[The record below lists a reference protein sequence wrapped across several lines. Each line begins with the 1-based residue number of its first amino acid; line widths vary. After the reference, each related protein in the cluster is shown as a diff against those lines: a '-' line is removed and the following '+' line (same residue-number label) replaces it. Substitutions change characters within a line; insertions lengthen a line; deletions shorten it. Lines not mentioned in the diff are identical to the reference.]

1 MQRPAGSARSPRKAR
16 PARRARPA
24 LPEPLRR
31 ELAAVVVAALAALLG
46 GALAGAPMGPAGR
59 GTRAALV
66 ALFGV
71 VAWAAPVVLA
81 AVAVALLRAAPPPG
95 GRSRAVGAT
104 LIVADLAGWASF
116 LEPAGWAE
124 AVRGRA
130 GGGLLG
136 TAVWSGLSAALGR
149 FGGAVLL
156 AAVGLAGLLLLTGSP
171 LSTWL
176 GRAWGPLRAF
186 FVELKGAL
194 EDFLFE
200 EEEEAP
206 PAPGSDTRPAQPPR
220 SPEGGGPPE
229 AAAPGRAA
237 AAGTAGPAAPEPAAG
252 GEPAAGPFAAG
263 EAAGGAVAAGGA
275 EGLPGRP
282 EAFEPPIPPRMPMS
296 APPEESPA
304 GGAGAAGGPGSRAAG
319 GRRRERGR
327 DEAGIQLPPLDLL
340 NRPAPARIAAD
351 REEDLRQEAAL
362 LEATLRSF
370 GVETTL
376 AGVYRGPAVT
386 RFELQPAPGVKV
398 ARIVALADDIALAL
412 AAPEVRVVA
421 PVPGKSVLGIE
432 VPNKHVTPVT
442 LREVLESPAFQNS
455 RSRLTVAIGKDI
467 GGRPIVATLDDM
479 LHVLIAGATGSGK
492 SVCINTLITS
502 LLFKAR
508 PRDVR
513 LLLIDPKRVELSGY
527 EGLPHLLAPVITD
540 PKKSAG
546 AMRWLVREMERRY
559 ELFAEWRVRDID
571 RFNQAVLRDGSPALP
586 YIVVVVDELADLMM
600 VAPREIEES
609 IQRLAQ
615 MARAAGIHLVLA
627 TQRPSVDVITGVI
640 KANIPSRIAFAVS
653 SQVDSR
659 TILDMAGAEKLLGK
673 GDMLFYPLGA
683 AKPVRA
689 QGAYVSER
697 ELERVLTFLRDQAG
711 PEYVLEVGASL
722 DDDEEAGDDEDDP
735 LLPEAIRVVVEN
747 RQASVSILQRRLRV
761 GYTRAGRLIDMME
774 RRGIVGPYQGPK
786 PREVLMTPETYA
798 RLYGFGARPDEAGGG
813 PFAGP
818 PSSSPGKG

>member
-1 MQRPAGSARSPRKAR
+1 MQRARGSDRTARRARSAR
-16 PARRARPA
+16 PARAP

-31 ELAAVVVAALAALLG
+31 ELAALAVGVFAVLLG

-59 GTRAALV
+59 GVRAALL
-66 ALFGV
+66 ALFGW
-71 VAWAAPVVLA
+71 VAWAAPLLLA
-81 AVAVALLRAAPPPG
+81 AVALALLRASAPPG
-95 GRSRAVGAT
+95 GRGRAAGAA
-104 LIVADLAGWASF
+104 LLFADLAGWAS
-116 LEPAGWAE
+116 LIRPGSWSQALAGQ
-124 AVRGRA
+124 A

-136 TAVWSGLSAALGR
+136 TAVWAALRSGLGR
-149 FGGAVLL
+149 FGGTVLL
-156 AAVGLAGLLLLTGSP
+156 AAAGLAGLLLLTGSP
-171 LSTWL
+171 VSGWA
-176 GRAWGPLRAF
+176 GKAASAARAF
-186 FVELKGAL
+186 FAAL
-194 EDFLFE
+194 WSALDDFLFE
-200 EEEEAP
+200 QVEEPPAGVSPASGGPGTPATEVAEGGPRPEGGVAARPLSEAAGVLPAGGSGPAPTEPPDSPAP
-206 PAPGSDTRPAQPPR
+206 PAAD
-220 SPEGGGPPE
+220 
-229 AAAPGRAA
+229 
-237 AAGTAGPAAPEPAAG
+237 
-252 GEPAAGPFAAG
+252 
-263 EAAGGAVAAGGA
+263 
-275 EGLPGRP
+275 L
-282 EAFEPPIPPRMPMS
+282 PIPPRMPMAAPAEDLLS
-296 APPEESPA
+296 GGAAEAGARPSAGRAAPDGSGAPP
-304 GGAGAAGGPGSRAAG
+304 GRAAA
-319 GRRRERGR
+319 GRRREREGR
-327 DEAGIQLPPLDLL
+327 ATGIQLPPLDLL
-340 NRPAPARIAAD
+340 ARPVPGRVGAD

-362 LEATLRSF
+362 LESTLRSF

-442 LREVLESPAFQNS
+442 LREVLESPAFQNA

-508 PRDVR
+508 PQDVR

-600 VAPREIEES
+600 VAPREIEEA

-697 ELERVLTFLRDQAG
+697 ELERVLTFLRDQAS
-711 PEYVLEVGASL
+711 PEYLLEAGAPL
-722 DDDEEAGDDEDDP
+722 DDEEETTGEEDDP
-735 LLPEAIRVVVEN
+735 LLSEAIRVVVEN
-747 RQASVSILQRRLRV
+747 HQASVSILQRRLRV
-761 GYTRAGRLIDMME
+761 GYTRAGRLIDIME

-786 PREVLMTPETYA
+786 PREVLMTSETYA
-798 RLYGFGARPDEAGGG
+798 RLYGDGGRPDPSGGATPAG
-813 PFAGP
+813 

>member
-1 MQRPAGSARSPRKAR
+1 
-16 PARRARPA
+16 
-24 LPEPLRR
+24 
-31 ELAAVVVAALAALLG
+31 G
-46 GALAGAPMGPAGR
+46 GQ
-59 GTRAALV
+59 
-66 ALFGV
+66 
-71 VAWAAPVVLA
+71 
-81 AVAVALLRAAPPPG
+81 
-95 GRSRAVGAT
+95 
-104 LIVADLAGWASF
+104 
-116 LEPAGWAE
+116 
-124 AVRGRA
+124 AVRGA
-130 GGGLLG
+130 GRR
-136 TAVWSGLSAALGR
+136 VR
-149 FGGAVLL
+149 
-156 AAVGLAGLLLLTGSP
+156 
-171 LSTWL
+171 
-176 GRAWGPLRAF
+176 
-186 FVELKGAL
+186 
-194 EDFLFE
+194 
-200 EEEEAP
+200 
-206 PAPGSDTRPAQPPR
+206 
-220 SPEGGGPPE
+220 
-229 AAAPGRAA
+229 
-237 AAGTAGPAAPEPAAG
+237 
-252 GEPAAGPFAAG
+252 
-263 EAAGGAVAAGGA
+263 
-275 EGLPGRP
+275 
-282 EAFEPPIPPRMPMS
+282 
-296 APPEESPA
+296 
-304 GGAGAAGGPGSRAAG
+304 GGAGREEGGV
-319 GRRRERGR
+319 
-327 DEAGIQLPPLDLL
+327 QLPPLDLL
-340 NRPAPARIAAD
+340 NRPAPARVPAE
-351 REEDLRQEAAL
+351 REEDLRREAAL
-362 LEATLRSF
+362 LESTLRSF
-370 GVETTL
+370 GIETTL
-376 AGVYRGPAVT
+376 AGVFRGPAVT

-442 LREVLESPAFQNS
+442 LREVLESPAFQGS
-455 RSRLTVAIGKDI
+455 RSRLTVAVGKDI

-513 LLLIDPKRVELSGY
+513 LLLIDPKRVELNVY
-527 EGLPHLLAPVITD
+527 EGLPHLLAPVVTD
-540 PKKSAG
+540 PKKAAG
-546 AMRWLVREMERRY
+546 VMRWLVREMERRY

-586 YIVVVVDELADLMM
+586 YIVVVVDELADMMM

-615 MARAAGIHLVLA
+615 MARAAGIHLLLA

-673 GDMLFYPLGA
+673 GDMLFYPMGA

-697 ELERVLTFLRDQAG
+697 ELERVLTFLRDQAE
-711 PEYVLEVGASL
+711 PEYLL
-722 DDDEEAGDDEDDP
+722 DVAGPLDEDEEAGDDQDDP

-798 RLYGFGARPDEAGGG
+798 RLYGAGGRADEPG
-813 PFAGP
+813 GPPFAGP